1 MGIGYLRGTTAL
13 PLIALLYAGTAW
25 GQAAPTTPVG
35 TAPPSESPAA
45 DAAPPSEGEVIV
57 TARRQNEKLR
67 DVPASI
73 TVLTADAIAQTG
85 VRVAAD
91 FVQLTPGVTI
101 VTGNVEAADTQINIR
116 GLNGA
121 RDAESNVALV
131 VDGILKSNT
140 SSLNQDQGSVQQIEV
155 LKGPQ
160 SAIYGRNAEAG
171 AIVITTKRPTD
182 RVEVSGRVSGGSQST
197 YSGAGV
203 ISGPLGANLG
213 FVLNGDYRR
222 TDGFFRNVFLPS
234 AQNRS
239 VYPGNSTEAR
249 SVDNGVRWNIN
260 GRLIWS
266 PDTATEVDAKVRYGE
281 LHSAA
286 IAFNA
291 IFQLPTLAQ
300 GSGVSAFNIDAND
313 HQFVFT
319 PNIDPSNTQKTF
331 ESSLRIRHDFSD
343 TLTFVGYGAYNNI
356 KNHFYAD
363 GTSGTFGFF
372 AAEPNCARSSAAL
385 AGYPVQVPFGIG
397 GGAFLNPYSPTTCDG
412 TQYQQRDQEDFSF
425 EARLQGERDRLRWQV
440 GAYFL
445 DINRRTCLNLGTD
458 TGQGVVEKCYT
469 TDPRNRTEA
478 LADDSFD
485 TKVYA
490 AFASADYSVTEQ
502 VKAGLALR
510 YDIERRRVENN
521 VPTGRQTLYVGN
533 VLTGNPNGTPAT
545 PANYYLNVGLDPA
558 YNPSGV
564 LAPRSAT
571 FKQLEP
577 KFTVSYKPSPLLTL
591 YANWGVGFKSGG
603 FNNGGSQAVVDNF
616 FNAQIGSGLS
626 IFDLYKKER
635 SSAWEA
641 GLKGSTTGGALSWE
655 LAGYYTDVHNQQF
668 FEFFV
673 GPFGLLRIVSNI
685 DKVRLYGAEASANLR
700 IVRGLSV
707 FASGNYTD
715 SKIRKNSA
723 RPYTVGNESPYTA
736 KYTINAGTQLD
747 LPVTDGLALLARADL
762 RVTGPTY
769 FHTVQDNTVPNIFSG
784 LVGLGNFS
792 NSRRDAYTT
801 FNLRAGVKG
810 ARWSLQGYA
819 TNLFNKKYLAE
830 VIPAP
835 EFGGDFLSPGDR
847 RSYGLEASFNF

>member
-1 MGIGYLRGTTAL
+1 MGSRRLRGMTAL
-13 PLIALLYAGTAW
+13 PLVLMLGAAPAW
-25 GQAAPTTPVG
+25 GQAAPG
-35 TAPPSESPAA
+35 TPSEAIAEPTSGG
-45 DAAPPSEGEVIV
+45 DIIV
-57 TARRQNEKLR
+57 TARRQDEKLR

-73 TVLTADAIAQTG
+73 SVLTAEAIAQSG

-182 RVEVSGRVSGGSQST
+182 RLEVSGRVAAGSQAT

-203 ISGPLGANLG
+203 ISGPLAPNLG

-222 TDGFFRNVFLPS
+222 TRGFYENVFLPS
-234 AQNRS
+234 AENTGL
-239 VYPGNSTEAR
+239 YPGNSTKAH
-249 SVDNGVRWNIN
+249 SVDDGERWNVN

-266 PDTATEVDAKVRYGE
+266 PDAATEVDAKVRYGE
-281 LHSAA
+281 VHSAA
-286 IAFNA
+286 ISFNA
-291 IFQLPTLAQ
+291 IFQLPGLAAAT
-300 GSGVSAFNIDAND
+300 GVSAFNIDAND
-313 HQFVFT
+313 HKFLFT
-319 PNIDPSNTQKTF
+319 SNIDPANTQQTF
-331 ESSLRIRHDFSD
+331 ESSIRLRHDFSD
-343 TLTFVGYGAYNNI
+343 SLTFLGYGAYNNI

-372 AAEPNCARSSAAL
+372 NAQPDCARSSAAL
-385 AGYPVQVPFGIG
+385 AGYPVQTPFGIG

-412 TQYQQRDQEDFSF
+412 TQYQQRDQKDFSF
-425 EARLQGERDRLRWQV
+425 EARLQGDLDRLRWQL
-440 GAYFL
+440 GGYYL
-445 DINRRTCLNLGTD
+445 HIDRRTCLNLGLD
-458 TGQGVVEKCYT
+458 TGQGVTEQCYT
-469 TDPRNRTEA
+469 TDLVNHTEA
-478 LADDSFD
+478 LADDNFR
-485 TKVYA
+485 TNVYA
-490 AFASADYSVTEQ
+490 VFGSADYDVTDEI
-502 VKAGLALR
+502 KAGLALR
-510 YDIERRRVENN
+510 YDIERRRVSNN

-533 VLTGNPNGTPAT
+533 VLTGNPNGTPET

-558 YNPSGV
+558 YNASGI
-564 LAPRSAT
+564 LAPRRAT

-577 KFTVSYKPSPLLTL
+577 KATVSYKPDPLLTL
-591 YANWGVGFKSGG
+591 YANWGIGFKSGG
-603 FNNGGSQAVVDNF
+603 FNNSGSQAVVDNF
-616 FNAQIGSGLS
+616 FNATIDSGLS
-626 IFDLYKKER
+626 IFDTYKKER

-641 GLKGSTTGGALSWE
+641 GLKGSTPGGALSWE
-655 LAGYYTDVHNQQF
+655 LAGYYTDVHDQQF

-673 GPFGLLRIVSNI
+673 GPFGLLRVVSNI
-685 DKVRLYGAEASANLR
+685 DKVRLYGAEASANLK
-700 IVRGLSV
+700 VARGVSL

-715 SKIRKNSA
+715 SKIRKNGA

-747 LPVTDGLALLARADL
+747 LPINDTLGFIGRADV
-762 RVTGPTY
+762 RVTGPTW
-769 FHTVQDNTVPNIFSG
+769 FHTVQDNSVPNIFTG
-784 LVGLGNFS
+784 LVGLGNFT

-801 FNLRAGVKG
+801 VNLRAGIKG
-810 ARWSLQGYA
+810 ASWSLQGYA
-819 TNLFNKKYLAE
+819 SNLFDKNYLAE

-835 EFGGDFLSPGDR
+835 EFGGGFVTPGDR
-847 RSYGLEASFNF
+847 RAYGLEATFNF